1 MGRKGLKSLKGLFS
15 LLLIVVVLGG
25 LAGAAIWWKRSGGV
39 KLEVGY
45 DPSIDL
51 TPQQIRKIEEIG
63 EWEFLAV
70 QQEVVTDTL
79 RKGLF
84 SDDRLI
90 SIYTGTLRFGIDL
103 RLTSPDWITSHADTV
118 FLKLPK
124 IRLLD
129 RRFIDETRTRIF
141 YESGSWSNK
150 ARQQL
155 YYKAYNQMLRNAM
168 TPEILKHAEEYASAA
183 FESFF
188 KAMGFK
194 TVIISFS

>member
-1 MGRKGLKSLKGLFS
+1 MGRKGLKSLKGMFS
-15 LLLIVVVLGG
+15 LLLIVVVLGV
-25 LAGAAIWWKRSGGV
+25 LAGASIWWKRSGGV

-84 SDDRLI
+84 SDDRLV

-168 TPEILKHAEEYASAA
+168 TPENLKHAEEYASAA

>member
-1 MGRKGLKSLKGLFS
+1 MGRKGLKSLKGMFS
-15 LLLIVVVLGG
+15 LLLIVVVLGV

-45 DPSIDL
+45 DPFIDL

-63 EWEFLAV
+63 EWEFLTV

-84 SDDRLI
+84 SDDRLV

-124 IRLLD
+124 VRLLD

-141 YESGSWSNK
+141 YESVSWSNK
-150 ARQQL
+150 ASQQ
-155 YYKAYNQMLRNAM
+155 
-168 TPEILKHAEEYASAA
+168 
-183 FESFF
+183 
-188 KAMGFK
+188 
-194 TVIISFS
+194 